1 MGAVHALMLTFAA
14 PANARTCAAA
24 IGAQTVRPDRLLVV
38 ENPSGAAP
46 LDRSEL
52 EDAAGLPVEL
62 VVLPEN
68 VGPAGGYAAGIEE
81 LRGAAMLW
89 VLDDDVLPRPDCLAR
104 QLAASAAHDHH
115 ALIFPALVD
124 SVTGAEC
131 STWGW
136 VGVLIPGPAVAAVGT
151 PDPELFYGMED
162 QDYLIDRCGQMGYP
176 LVRADDAVAELRR
189 RTDDARPDWHFYYLS
204 RNLVYQHLYRR
215 RHVRFDLR
223 MKRLVA
229 SLRKVWQLDGARCG
243 PWKRAGLMS
252 LGALHGAL
260 GMLGR
265 RIDPGTGSRPS

>member
-14 PANARTCAAA
+14 PANARTCAEA
-24 IGAQTVRPDRLLVV
+24 IGTQTVRPDHLLVI
-38 ENPSGAAP
+38 ENPSGSAP
-46 LDRSEL
+46 LDRAEL
-52 EDAAGLPVEL
+52 ERAAGLPVEL
-62 VVLPEN
+62 VVLAQN
-68 VGPAGGYAAGIEE
+68 VGPAGGYAAGISE
-81 LRGAAMLW
+81 LRDAEMLW

-104 QLAASAAHDHH
+104 QLAASAAHDDH
-115 ALIFPALVD
+115 ALVFPSLVD
-124 SVTGAEC
+124 AETGAPC

-136 VGVLIPGPAVAAVGT
+136 VGVLIPGAAVRAAGI
-151 PDPELFYGMED
+151 PDPALFYGMED
-162 QDYLIDRCGQMGYP
+162 QDYLIDRCGQVGYP

-189 RTDDARPDWHFYYLS
+189 RADDARPDWHFYYLS

-229 SLRKVWQLDGARCG
+229 NLREVWRLDGARCR
-243 PWKRAGLMS
+243 PWKRAALMI

-265 RIDPGTGSRPS
+265 RMDPGSGARPS